1 MLKKNIHT
9 TLNNH
14 TDELKTRTTHDT
26 AGPQLNGMTHLHFKK
41 IMKEKNKIVP
51 LHHWQLAAAVHAKK
65 QNHWLSMY
73 PTAATINKQKN
84 KVSKILTKD
93 HSSGLW

>member
-1 MLKKNIHT
+1 
-9 TLNNH
+9 
-14 TDELKTRTTHDT
+14 
-26 AGPQLNGMTHLHFKK
+26 
-41 IMKEKNKIVP
+41 MKEKNNIVR

-73 PTAATINKQKN
+73 PIAATINKQKN